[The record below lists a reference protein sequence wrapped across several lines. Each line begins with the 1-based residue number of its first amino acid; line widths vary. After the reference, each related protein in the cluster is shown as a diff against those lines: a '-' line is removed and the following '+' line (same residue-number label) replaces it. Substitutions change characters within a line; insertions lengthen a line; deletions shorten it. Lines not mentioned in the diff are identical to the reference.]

1 MKLSP
6 ARRPLAGESLV
17 KLASESQFKEAI
29 PLSIAAVAGFPSP
42 SRTVW
47 LASAIVVAILSAT
60 FSQIRAQ
67 DVVANQ
73 PGRVAEF
80 TSSSAKGSADVAT
93 KASNRSPVSLGTR
106 GGMRADWLSDEIVVD
121 SLARQ
126 AAALSSG
133 DPSTQSALRTTVTV
147 ALVGLVPIAIL
158 MTTSYLRLFVV
169 LSLLRQALGVA
180 QLPSN
185 QILAALS
192 FLLTLMIMAP
202 VWLEI
207 KATAIDTA
215 IGEDGTIDWNAAL
228 EQGIPP
234 LKRFMTNQIERTGN
248 RSAIEVFYQFQRQGD
263 SASTSAAAPE
273 NMEDVPLHIV
283 LPAFLLSELK
293 VAFLL
298 GFQIFL
304 PFLILDLVVST
315 VTVSLGMV
323 MLPPTMISLP
333 LKLVLFVMVDGW
345 NLVVGMLLQSFGT
358 VL

>member
-1 MKLSP
+1 M
-6 ARRPLAGESLV
+6 A
-17 KLASESQFKEAI
+17 
-29 PLSIAAVAGFPSP
+29 
-42 SRTVW
+42 W
-47 LASAIVVAILSAT
+47 LATAIVVAMFSAAV
-60 FSQIRAQ
+60 SHIRAQ

-73 PGRVAEF
+73 PGRIAEF
-80 TSSSAKGSADVAT
+80 TNNTAKGTAEVNAA
-93 KASNRSPVSLGTR
+93 ASNRTPVSLGTR
-106 GGMRADWLSDEIVVD
+106 GGMRADWLSDDVVVD

-126 AAALSSG
+126 AEALTGSDQSM
-133 DPSTQSALRTTVTV
+133 QSALRTTVTV

-180 QLPSN
+180 QIPSN
-185 QILAALS
+185 QMLAALS

-207 KATAIDTA
+207 KTTAIDTA
-215 IGEDGTIDWNAAL
+215 VGESGAIDWNAAL
-228 EQGIPP
+228 ENGIPP

-248 RSAIEVFYQFQRQGD
+248 RSAIDVFYQFQRRG
-263 SASTSAAAPE
+263 SSSAASAATPE
-273 NMEDVPLHIV
+273 NLGEVPLHVV

-315 VTVSLGMV
+315 VTVSMGMV

-358 VL
+358 VV